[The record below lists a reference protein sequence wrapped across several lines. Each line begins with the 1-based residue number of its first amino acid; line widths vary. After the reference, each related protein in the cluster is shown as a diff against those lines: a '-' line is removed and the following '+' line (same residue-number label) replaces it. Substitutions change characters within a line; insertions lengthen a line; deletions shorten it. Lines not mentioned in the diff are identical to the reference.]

1 MKQLPVNTVLSSIKP
16 TMQSVRSIG
25 SNRIFLMLLL
35 LLNMLQVNGQVY
47 SNVALGVNY
56 SLTNFDQYPVGFSS
70 AQIKPSSEALGFS
83 FEFHNAHNRHLFG
96 LKFLFNSA
104 LQNDKNDSLKAS
116 FGQSSILLGYGL
128 HFKLTER
135 IIFRPV
141 LYAGLLSN
149 QVTFTNK
156 NNNSLQAISS
166 GNTNELNLVS
176 GNPILLAE
184 FEFIIKLQGRNALGI
199 FGGYQNGIL
208 ETSIK
213 NLSGAKVPNA
223 KFNPT
228 GFSFGIKYYP
238 RFAI

>member
-1 MKQLPVNTVLSSIKP
+1 MQQLPVNTATGSNRL
-16 TMQSVRSIG
+16 TMFSVRSIG
-25 SNRIFLMLLL
+25 SYRIILMLLL
-35 LLNMLQVNGQVY
+35 LLNMLEVNGQRTG
-47 SNVALGVNY
+47 SMAFGGNY
-56 SLTNFDQYPVGFSS
+56 TLSNFDQYPVAFSS
-70 AQIKPSSEALGFS
+70 AQIKPSTDALGFS
-83 FEFHNAHNRHLFG
+83 IESHFASNRHLFG
-96 LKFLFNSA
+96 FKFSFNSS
-104 LQNDKNDSLKAS
+104 LHDDKSDSLKAS

-128 HFKLTER
+128 HLKLTEGVY
-135 IIFRPV
+135 FRPV
-141 LYAGLLSN
+141 LYAGILAN

-184 FEFIIKLQGRNALGI
+184 LEFIFKLQERRALGI

-228 GFSFGIKYYP
+228 GFTFGIKYYP